1 MNLTDRL
8 RGAQRKVS
16 TFFVFNM
23 FYTVNRGMNLRFAF
37 GNGWQ
42 WVPTVFKNQ
51 QNYIGLTIRVV

>member
-1 MNLTDRL
+1 
-8 RGAQRKVS
+8 
-16 TFFVFNM
+16 M